1 MYPKIDTSMQMSKDL
16 MDSIPPSVREFF
28 PNPEDSEESCHHKM
42 TKKIASTFI
51 LWLISKE
58 PTTGY
63 ALIKKLEVQ
72 HPGAMAHASR
82 IYPVLVKMEGEGLLK
97 SKTLK
102 TGKRES
108 KEYSITPK
116 GKLLIKVTNK
126 LLSRTIWG
134 EFLRDISKK

>member
-1 MYPKIDTSMQMSKDL
+1 
-16 MDSIPPSVREFF
+16 MDSIPPSMRKYF
-28 PNPEDSEESCHHKM
+28 PDPEESHKSSEHKM
-42 TKKIASTFI
+42 RNKIATTFV
-51 LWLISKE
+51 LWMIGKK

-63 ALIKKLEVQ
+63 ALIKKLGVE

-82 IYPVLVKMEGEGLLK
+82 IYPMLVHMEEEGLLK
-97 SKTLK
+97 SKILK

-108 KEYSITPK
+108 KEYSITSK

-126 LLSRTIWG
+126 LLSKTIWG